1 MEKNLPFSDKILVV
15 KEILDDE
22 IKCMYIHRTIDFW
35 IFVIKHSSV
44 HSPPHT
50 HTHNEVLGMVLTI
63 EVHSL
68 ITVDF
73 SLAKNCE
80 LCERAVLCVTLDS
93 VCQKE
98 L

>member
-15 KEILDDE
+15 KEMLDDE
-22 IKCMYIHRTIDFW
+22 IKRMYIHRTIDFCDKTQ
-35 IFVIKHSSV
+35 FCPF
-44 HSPPHT
+44 PPPPSTHT
-50 HTHNEVLGMVLTI
+50 HTQNEVLGMVLTI

-80 LCERAVLCVTLDS
+80 LCERAVL
-93 VCQKE
+93 
-98 L
+98 